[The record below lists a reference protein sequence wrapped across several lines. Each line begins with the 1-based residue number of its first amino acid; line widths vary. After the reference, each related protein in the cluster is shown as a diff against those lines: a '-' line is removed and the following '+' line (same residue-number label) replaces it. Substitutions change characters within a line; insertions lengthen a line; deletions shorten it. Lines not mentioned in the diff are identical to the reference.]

1 MAVNLQK
8 GQKISLEKEAG
19 GTLTSVVM
27 GLGWDVAKKKGLFGF
42 GREQSIDLDASCF
55 IFDDNNNPIDLVYF
69 GQLASRDGSVQHSGD
84 NRTGEGDGDDEQ
96 IAVALNHG
104 DDLSGFADFNSVQL
118 NDTHPVLAI
127 PELMRLLIDEHHL
140 GWDAAWWTGRRAKKS
155 PATISPRKATTPRK
169 SWRRSIATTA
179 NGKCTPSAK
188 TARVQRRIS
197 SCQKSSPTF
206 KPHKAAPAAAFL
218 PTPLRKS
225 HATPSRL
232 PPR

>member
-96 IAVALNHG
+96 IAVALNRIPANVKTLVFTVSNYTG
-104 DDLSGFADFNSVQL
+104 QNFSQVENAYCRLVDGQTGKEIARYDLSAQGNHTAQIMAKVYRHNGEWKM
-118 NDTHPVLAI
+118 HAI
-127 PELMRLLIDEHHL
+127 GENGRGETPDLLLPLIQPHL
-140 GWDAAWWTGRRAKKS
+140 
-155 PATISPRKATTPRK
+155 
-169 SWRRSIATTA
+169 
-179 NGKCTPSAK
+179 
-188 TARVQRRIS
+188 
-197 SCQKSSPTF
+197 
-206 KPHKAAPAAAFL
+206 
-218 PTPLRKS
+218 
-225 HATPSRL
+225 
-232 PPR
+232 